1 MRQSIRTPL
10 GKVRGLGSA
19 KEGSGH
25 FIGQRVSAI
34 ALIVLVPLF
43 LVSLLSATAA
53 GFDGARAW
61 IAQPLNAILTLL
73 ATGAALYHM
82 RLGLQTVIEDYI
94 GKTAARIALL
104 IANTFVA
111 LGLFVACAY
120 SVFTLAA

>member
-1 MRQSIRTPL
+1 MSQSIRTPL

-19 KEGSGH
+19 KEGAGH

-34 ALIVLVPLF
+34 ALVVLVPLF
-43 LVSLLSATAA
+43 LVSLLSATAS

-61 IAQPLNAILTLL
+61 IGQPHNAILTLL

-94 GKTAARIALL
+94 GRAVTRIGLL